1 MRQELLQSAQA
12 FLTSES
18 VQSADNESKIQF
30 LRNKGLHDEE
40 IKEAFIRA
48 GEALQIPWPP
58 PRPSLM
64 SQSVYYPS
72 PIPRLTDIQIVS
84 YALLLAIGTFGLTA
98 SITVI
103 IKKIMSNLLRT
114 IANYQANRY
123 KQNAVV
129 LSRINQCIQ
138 SQQTGTTNSL
148 ETEQSKLN
156 DSIDRLV
163 ELTLQYKES
172 RIKHQPYI
180 DFKSNV
186 EQFKDIIIQ
195 TSMPP
200 NYGSYST
207 SVFSNKCSDS
217 IEAVVQNVK
226 SEIRSFK
233 GTLLSRRNFP
243 VVTPSPVTPT
253 IRHSIIPVPVEQPPI
268 YHPRRKRSFRSE
280 LAPLVK
286 DTA

>member
-1 MRQELLQSAQA
+1 M
-12 FLTSES
+12 
-18 VQSADNESKIQF
+18 
-30 LRNKGLHDEE
+30 
-40 IKEAFIRA
+40 
-48 GEALQIPWPP
+48 
-58 PRPSLM
+58 
-64 SQSVYYPS
+64 
-72 PIPRLTDIQIVS
+72 
-84 YALLLAIGTFGLTA
+84 
-98 SITVI
+98 
-103 IKKIMSNLLRT
+103 MSNLLRT

-138 SQQTGTTNSL
+138 SQQTDVTNSL

-180 DFKSNV
+180 DLKSNV
-186 EQFKDIIIQ
+186 DQFKDIIIQ

-207 SVFSNKCSDS
+207 SVFPNKCGDS